1 MSWLSGFGSF
11 GLGSSRSVILAG
23 LLLLGCE
30 QPTPP
35 PAEATLIRALPVQVS
50 QFDRTAALT
59 GEIQARHESNL
70 GFRVGGKV
78 VERLVDVGQ
87 AVTSGQLL
95 ARLDNQDQT
104 NAVRSAESDVA
115 AARAAV
121 EQSRTQEER
130 QRSLLANGFTTR
142 VQYDNALKRYQQA
155 QAELN
160 SAEAQLGSARD
171 TLSYTEL
178 RADRD
183 GVITAKM
190 AEPGQVVAVGQTVL
204 RLADPGEREAVFQV
218 PGASIRLEGR
228 EGLPTAGGR
237 PGAPSCTGARGGRP
251 PPNRGPPG
259 RAGTP
264 PPAGP
269 PAPPPQ
275 APTQIPA
282 RRAAST
288 VRSTMRR
295 TAGCSP
301 SACGASTGCSRSIAS
316 TYCVRSLVPMEKKD
330 TSRASRSAIIT
341 ADGTS
346 IMMPSSTRG
355 TSSSRRTAS
364 VIALARSN
372 SAGVALIGYMMRTGP
387 STEARSMA
395 RSWVRNRSSRSKHRR
410 MPRTPRKG
418 LPSAGMRR

>member
-1 MSWLSGFGSF
+1 MSWSSGFGSSGF
-11 GLGSSRSVILAG
+11 GSSRSAVFAG

-70 GFRVGGKV
+70 GFRVSGKV
-78 VERLVDVGQ
+78 VERLVEVGQ
-87 AVTSGQLL
+87 TVTSGQLL

-115 AARAAV
+115 AAQAAV

-142 VQYDNALKRYQQA
+142 VQYDNAQKRFQQA

-183 GVITAKM
+183 GVITAKA
-190 AEPGQVVAVGQTVL
+190 AEPGQVVAVGQPVL
-204 RLADPGEREAVFQV
+204 RLADPNEREAVFQV

-228 EGLPTAGGR
+228 EGLPPVEVRLVNDAKTVTEGTIR
-237 PGAPSCTGARGGRP
+237 EVSPGVDPVTRTYTVKVSLPNAPDAFLLGSP
-251 PPNRGPPG
+251 VVG
-259 RAGTP
+259 RAKL
-264 PPAGP
+264 
-269 PAPPPQ
+269 
-275 APTQIPA
+275 PA
-282 RRAAST
+282 RP
-288 VRSTMRR
+288 V
-295 TAGCSP
+295 
-301 SACGASTGCSRSIAS
+301 
-316 TYCVRSLVPMEKKD
+316 VNL
-330 TSRASRSAIIT
+330 
-341 ADGTS
+341 
-346 IMMPSSTRG
+346 PSSALFQTGNGEPAVWVVARPADTVSLRPVSVLQYDTG
-355 TSSSRRTAS
+355 TVTVSSGLSDGDL
-364 VIALARSN
+364 VVVG
-372 SAGVALIGYMMRTGP
+372 GVQKLRPDQKVTIKQGSGA
-387 STEARSMA
+387 
-395 RSWVRNRSSRSKHRR
+395 
-410 MPRTPRKG
+410 
-418 LPSAGMRR
+418 